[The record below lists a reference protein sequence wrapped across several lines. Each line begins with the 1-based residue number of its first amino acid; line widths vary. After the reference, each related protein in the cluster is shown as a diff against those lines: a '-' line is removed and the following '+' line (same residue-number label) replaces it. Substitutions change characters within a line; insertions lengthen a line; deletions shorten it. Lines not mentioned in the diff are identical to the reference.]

1 MRVIHYALSRGINI
15 MANKIK
21 CPKCGEEIDIE
32 NLILTGSKE
41 VVDKELAL
49 QKSEFEK
56 ELKKYKSDY
65 QKLQD
70 KYEEEKEK
78 AIEELISNQKKEQK
92 LREEKIKKDVIAEQ
106 EEAYKTLEKE
116 LQEKSEQLKDLNKLK
131 AEKSRLEREKSEL
144 KEQIAAEAEK
154 EFNQK
159 LAEEKQKL
167 QKSAEEKY
175 ELEIATLQKQLQDQ
189 KMLTE
194 EMKKRQEQGS
204 MQMQGEIQELA
215 IEKYLTEN
223 FKYDEIQEVGKGDM
237 GADSIQIVN
246 TPQKQNCG
254 TIYYES
260 KRTKTFKEEWI
271 NKFKNDIQIKGA
283 DIGVLVTAIYPKGM
297 TRMGFK
303 DGVYICT
310 YEEFKALSHILREN
324 IIKLSEMKS
333 LQENR
338 HEKSALLYNYLTS
351 TEFRFQFETIV
362 NAFVG
367 MQTDLEAEKRAMNK
381 IWKKREKEIMN
392 VISATTDM
400 YGSIQGISGNAIKP
414 VTALE
419 MPLLEG

>member
-1 MRVIHYALSRGINI
+1 M
-15 MANKIK
+15 
-21 CPKCGEEIDIE
+21 
-32 NLILTGSKE
+32 
-41 VVDKELAL
+41 
-49 QKSEFEK
+49 
-56 ELKKYKSDY
+56 
-65 QKLQD
+65 
-70 KYEEEKEK
+70 
-78 AIEELISNQKKEQK
+78 
-92 LREEKIKKDVIAEQ
+92 
-106 EEAYKTLEKE
+106 
-116 LQEKSEQLKDLNKLK
+116 
-131 AEKSRLEREKSEL
+131 
-144 KEQIAAEAEK
+144 
-154 EFNQK
+154 
-159 LAEEKQKL
+159 

-175 ELEIATLQKQLQDQ
+175 ELQIATLQKQLQDQ
-189 KMLTE
+189 KNLTE

-204 MQMQGEIQELA
+204 MQLQGEIQELA
-215 IEKYLTEN
+215 IEKYLAEN

-260 KRTKTFKEEWI
+260 KRTKTFNEDWI
-271 NKFKNDIQIKGA
+271 KKFKNDIQAKGA
-283 DIGVLVTAIYPKGM
+283 DIGVLVTAIYPKDM
-297 TRMGFK
+297 TRMGLK

-381 IWKKREKEIMN
+381 LWKKREKEIMN

-414 VTALE
+414 VSALE
-419 MPLLEG
+419 MPLLETELEH

>member
-1 MRVIHYALSRGINI
+1 

-41 VVDKELAL
+41 VVDKELAI
-49 QKSEFEK
+49 QKSEYEK
-56 ELKKYKSDY
+56 EIKKYKADY
-65 QKLQD
+65 QKLQE
-70 KYEEEKEK
+70 KEKEEKEK
-78 AIEELISNQKKEQK
+78 AIEEIINDKKKEFKQKEEK
-92 LREEKIKKDVIAEQ
+92 LRKDILAEQ

-116 LQEKSEQLKDLNKLK
+116 LEEKSEQLKDLNKLK
-131 AEKSRLEREKSEL
+131 AEKSRLEREKAEL

-159 LAEEKQKL
+159 LAEEKQKM

-175 ELEIATLQKQLQDQ
+175 ELQIATLQKQLQDQ
-189 KMLTE
+189 KNLTE

-204 MQMQGEIQELA
+204 MQLQGEIQELA
-215 IEKYLTEN
+215 IEKYLAEN

-260 KRTKTFKEEWI
+260 KRTKTFNEDWI
-271 NKFKNDIQIKGA
+271 KKFKNDIQAKGA
-283 DIGVLVTAIYPKGM
+283 DIGVLVTAIYPKDM
-297 TRMGFK
+297 TRMGLK

-310 YEEFKALSHILREN
+310 YEEFKALSYILREN

-381 IWKKREKEIMN
+381 LWKKREKEIMN

-414 VTALE
+414 VSALE
-419 MPLLEG
+419 MPLLETEM

>member
-1 MRVIHYALSRGINI
+1 

-41 VVDKELAL
+41 VVDKELAQ

-65 QKLQD
+65 KKLQD

-78 AIEELISNQKKEQK
+78 AIEELLNNQKKEQK
-92 LREEKIKKDVIAEQ
+92 LREEKLKKDAIAEQ

-116 LQEKSEQLKDLNKLK
+116 LQEKSEQLKDLNKLR

-144 KEQIAAEAEK
+144 KEQIVADTEK
-154 EFNQK
+154 EFTQR
-159 LAEEKQKL
+159 LIEEKQKL
-167 QKSAEEKY
+167 QKTAEEKY

-189 KMLTE
+189 KDLTE

-204 MQMQGEIQELA
+204 MQLQGEIQELA
-215 IEKYLTEN
+215 IEKYLSEN

-297 TRMGFK
+297 NRMGLR

-310 YEEFKALSHILREN
+310 YEEFKALSFILREN
-324 IIKLSEMKS
+324 IIKLSEMKT

-338 HEKSALLYNYLTS
+338 HEKSSLLYNYLTS

-367 MQTDLEAEKRAMNK
+367 MQADLEAEKRAMNK
-381 IWKKREKEIMN
+381 LWKKREKEIMN

-414 VTALE
+414 VSALE